1 MARRGGSVL
10 VDTNVIIE
18 ASRVAAWKALTGGY
32 RVETVEMCV
41 IETQTGLQRRRKE
54 QQIDYAALCK
64 SLHAPPHAVSKAER
78 AAALLKDEQMR
89 FLDAG
94 EQMLWAHALT
104 RTDTWVLCGP
114 DKASLRVGVRLGYR
128 DRLVSLERLL
138 KDAGFNPK
146 KLREAY
152 TQRWLVETLSQLAL
166 LERRAP

>member
-18 ASRVAAWKALTGGY
+18 ASRVSAWKALTGGY
-32 RVETVEMCV
+32 DVETVEMCV
-41 IETQTGLQRRRKE
+41 IETQTGLQRRRRE
-54 QQIDYAALCK
+54 QQIDYAALTK
-64 SLHAPPHAVSKAER
+64 SLKAVHAVSKAER

-114 DKASLRVGVRLGYR
+114 DKASLRVGIRLGYR

-138 KDAGFNPK
+138 KHAGFNPK

-152 TQRWLVETLSQLAL
+152 TQGWLEQTLSQLAL
-166 LERRAP
+166 LERRNP